1 MIIQVLGSL
10 KKNNKDIRKFFNRI
24 DDEKQCNIKNIYFIS
39 NYLYGEENF
48 ERFRKVNLLKDTDK
62 RKDNNIFKFLN
73 RVFFSFKYDYD
84 FFGFDSY
91 SSSIAFQTKF
101 IEEDKKNV
109 IKVNHFINAL
119 KSALLMKNII

>member
-48 ERFRKVNLLKDTDK
+48 ERFRKLNLLKDTDK
-62 RKDNNIFKFLN
+62 RKDNNIFKFFLKT
-73 RVFFSFKYDYD
+73 FSQPILRLFRRFLPVLLY
-84 FFGFDSY
+84 
-91 SSSIAFQTKF
+91 QTSF
-101 IEEDKKNV
+101 
-109 IKVNHFINAL
+109 
-119 KSALLMKNII
+119 